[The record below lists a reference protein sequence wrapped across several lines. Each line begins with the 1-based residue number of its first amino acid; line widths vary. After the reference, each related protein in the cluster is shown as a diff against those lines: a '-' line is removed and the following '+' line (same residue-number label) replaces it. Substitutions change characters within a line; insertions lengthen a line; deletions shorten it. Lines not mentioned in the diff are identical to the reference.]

1 MRHLFVLSTFLF
13 STIAPTLGGEAS
25 AACKAAGVA
34 VASGDRIAFLGDSI
48 TQFGNA
54 LPGGYVNLVM
64 DGLARVGIKAEK
76 IPAGVSGQKS
86 HQMLARVDKDVVAKK
101 PEWMVLFCGINDI
114 TWQPMGQGNELPAY
128 SRNVT
133 EICDKVS
140 AAGTKI
146 LIVAPTFARELNWER
161 EPFNAKLGTYCDFLR
176 KLAKDRGY
184 LLADAYAA
192 EKSVLEGYKTK
203 PGPRL
208 TVDNLHLSGY
218 GNMLLAACVLEAF
231 GVSKAQVESFRNG
244 PWRDIP
250 AMLPLT
256 NHPHTPK
263 HLVSIAEYEA
273 LERKAKAAG
282 LDVESYVVSLIKS
295 AAR

>member
-1 MRHLFVLSTFLF
+1 MRYLLLLLVFLF
-13 STIAPTLGGEAS
+13 LAVAPVWGGEVS
-25 AACKAAGVA
+25 AVCKAAGVA

-54 LPGGYVNLVM
+54 QPGGYVNLVM
-64 DGLARVGIKAEK
+64 DGLARVGVKAEK

-133 EICDKVS
+133 KICDKVS

-146 LIVAPTFARELNWER
+146 MLVAPTFARELNWER

-176 KLAKDRGY
+176 KLAKERGY
-184 LLADAYAA
+184 LLADAYTA
-192 EKSVLEGYKTK
+192 EKAVLEGYKSK

-218 GNMLLAACVLEAF
+218 GNAMLAACILEAF
-231 GVSKAQVESFRNG
+231 GVPKAQVESFRNG
-244 PWRDIP
+244 PWREIP
-250 AMLPLT
+250 SMIPLT
-256 NHPHTPK
+256 NHQHTPK

-282 LDVESYVVSLIKS
+282 IDVEAYVFSLIKS